1 MSLLSRAAGVALLA
15 AATVAARAVRRARR
29 QRKALEDLA
38 RLPHGPTMAE
48 ALSELEAPVRQRAE
62 HFRTLHEAPWRALG
76 ELAARQERVAE
87 THTLPQ
93 TAPEPRHAEAMPYD
107 WPDATWRVS
116 TPDGRASRDVR
127 VAAGWHRPIGE
138 TTRADRVTEWGKWS
152 EILPAN
158 PEPQVEVEG
167 IRTDVRSN
175 RRSTDPNLQPEVE
188 GSAQATAPP
197 HRTDPTDTVPT
208 TPDTKDQP

>member
-1 MSLLSRAAGVALLA
+1 MSLLTRAAGVALLA

-48 ALSELEAPVRQRAE
+48 ALSEHEAPLRARAQE
-62 HFRTLHEAPWRALG
+62 LTSLHEAPWRALG
-76 ELAARQERVAE
+76 ELAARADGPD
-87 THTLPQ
+87 LP
-93 TAPEPRHAEAMPYD
+93 TPRADWRDPTPRHAEATPYD
-107 WPDATWRVS
+107 WPDATWRVG

-127 VAAGWHRPIGE
+127 VAAGE
-138 TTRADRVTEWGKWS
+138 TTRPERVTEWRKWS